1 MTGSQPTVC
10 MICTVVPTITTS
22 THVTITPVSMSIFF
36 CGSLRSRPNTAKPT
50 STVAPMPISTP
61 SSTVATSVASTSAC
75 TNSTVS
81 KPSR

>member
-1 MTGSQPTVC
+1 

-22 THVTITPVSMSIFF
+22 TQVTITPVTISIFF
-36 CGSLRSRPNTAKPT
+36 CGSLRSRLKTAKPT
-50 STVAPMPISTP
+50 STRRGQAEQHAD
-61 SSTVATSVASTSAC
+61 STVATSVASTSAC